1 MAHFAK
7 VVNGIVE
14 QVIVVSNED
23 CAGGELPESQIAGEA
38 FIHSLGLDGLWIQ
51 TSYHGNFRGIYAGIG
66 DMYNAETET
75 FTAPPEPEA

>member
-23 CAGGELPESQIAGEA
+23 CAGGELPESQLAGET
-38 FIHSLGLDGLWIQ
+38 FIHSLGLEGNWVQ

-66 DMYNAETET
+66 DMYDAETQT
-75 FTAPPEPEA
+75 FTSPTPEA